1 MDIYIENEKGI
12 SLQEWLDYVNRDNEL
27 VLSEAGEGIHPITK
41 QKLRI
46 QIPGRVLFGDS
57 EIIYQNGRIGSDDYS
72 EEIVAKLKEI
82 AKAFDADFIE

>member
-27 VLSEAGEGIHPITK
+27 DLSESGEGINPITK
-41 QKLRI
+41 EKLRI

-57 EIIYQNGRIGSDDYS
+57 ENNWKNGRIGSDDYS
-72 EEIVAKLKEI
+72 EELVAKLKEI
-82 AKAFDADFIE
+82 AKAFDAEFFE

>member
-27 VLSEAGEGIHPITK
+27 VLSESGEGIHPITK
-41 QKLRI
+41 EKLRI

-57 EIIYQNGRIGSDDYS
+57 EINWKNGRVGSEDYS
-72 EEIVAKLKEI
+72 EELVAKLKEI
-82 AKAFDADFIE
+82 AKAFDAEFFE

>member
-12 SLQEWLDYVNRDNEL
+12 SLQEWVDYVNKDKEL
-27 VLSEAGEGIHPITK
+27 VLSESGEGINPITK

-57 EIIYQNGRIGSDDYS
+57 EIIYRNGRIGSDDYS
-72 EEIVAKLKEI
+72 EELVAKLKEI
-82 AKAFDADFIE
+82 AKAFHAEFFE

>member
-27 VLSEAGEGIHPITK
+27 VLSESGECIHPITK
-41 QKLRI
+41 EKLRI

-57 EIIYQNGRIGSDDYS
+57 EINWKNGRVGSEDYS
-72 EEIVAKLKEI
+72 EELVAKLKEI
-82 AKAFDADFIE
+82 AKAFDAEFFE

>member
-1 MDIYIENEKGI
+1 MDIYVENEKGI

-27 VLSEAGEGIHPITK
+27 VLSESGEGINPITK

-72 EEIVAKLKEI
+72 EELVAKLKEI
-82 AKAFDADFIE
+82 AKAFNAEFFE

>member
-27 VLSEAGEGIHPITK
+27 DLSESGEGINPITK
-41 QKLRI
+41 EKLRI

-57 EIIYQNGRIGSDDYS
+57 EINWKNGRIGSDDYS
-72 EEIVAKLKEI
+72 EELVAKLKEI
-82 AKAFDADFIE
+82 AKAFDAEFFE

>member
-27 VLSEAGEGIHPITK
+27 VLSESGEGINPITK
-41 QKLRI
+41 AKLRI

-57 EIIYQNGRIGSDDYS
+57 EIHWKNSRIGSDDYS
-72 EEIVAKLKEI
+72 EELVAKLKEI
-82 AKAFDADFIE
+82 AQAFDAEFFE

>member
-12 SLQEWLDYVNRDNEL
+12 SLQAWLDYVSRDKEL
-27 VLSEAGEGIHPITK
+27 VLSESGGGINPITK

-57 EIIYQNGRIGSDDYS
+57 EIIYWNSRIGSNDYS
-72 EEIVAKLKEI
+72 EELVAKMKEI
-82 AKAFDADFIE
+82 AKAFDAEFFE

>member
-12 SLQEWLDYVNRDNEL
+12 SLQEWLDYVDTDNEL
-27 VLSEAGEGIHPITK
+27 VLAESGEGINPITK

-57 EIIYQNGRIGSDDYS
+57 EIIYRNGCIGSDDYS
-72 EEIVAKLKEI
+72 EELVAKLKKI
-82 AKAFDADFIE
+82 AKAFEADFFE